1 VLTYVHSLL
10 IKVATTSTSIL
21 SEEFQMTI
29 FMLSGDHFQWK
40 SQDYLQQLIFYLEDS
55 FQWITF
61 YLWWYYSL
69 VIFKL

>member
-40 SQDYLQQLIFYLEDS
+40 SQDYLQQLIFYLEDF

>member
-1 VLTYVHSLL
+1 VLTYVYSLL
-10 IKVATTSTSIL
+10 IEVATTSTFIL

>member
-40 SQDYLQQLIFYLEDS
+40 SQDYLQQLIFYLEDF

-61 YLWWYYSL
+61 YLWW
-69 VIFKL
+69 

>member
-1 VLTYVHSLL
+1 MLTYVYSLL
-10 IKVATTSTSIL
+10 IEVATTSTFIL